1 MGGMKMVERAKT
13 MERFYIRTI
22 LMGKSANDLAIEM
35 SSLREEKGID
45 KANLTNTLSELLRAM
60 QNLNEQKRVGRQGGK
75 I

>member
-1 MGGMKMVERAKT
+1 MKMVERAKT